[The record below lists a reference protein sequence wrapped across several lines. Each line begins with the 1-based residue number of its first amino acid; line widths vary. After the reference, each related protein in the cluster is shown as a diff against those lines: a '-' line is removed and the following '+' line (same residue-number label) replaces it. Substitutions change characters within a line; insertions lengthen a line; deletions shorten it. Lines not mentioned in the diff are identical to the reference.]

1 MTEQEYMRR
10 RTIEHT
16 NLIARRCL
24 YCHFIAEVP
33 EEKAD
38 GVTCPSCGRQT
49 VAIGYI
55 KPKKQVKHEILPPF
69 TISESAEQQNL
80 LRWSLW
86 AEAKYPELCLLY
98 HVPNEGKRSRAAGGR
113 LKAEG
118 LKPGVPDLCLPVAR
132 GGFHG
137 LYIELKAQGGKVT
150 ANQEKWI
157 AELTAQGYL
166 AKVCVGFESAQQL
179 IESYLKGEITH
190 EI

>member
-55 KPKKQVKHEILPPF
+55 RPKKQVKHETLPSF
-69 TISESAEQQNL
+69 TISAIL
-80 LRWSLW
+80 
-86 AEAKYPELCLLY
+86 
-98 HVPNEGKRSRAAGGR
+98 G
-113 LKAEG
+113 
-118 LKPGVPDLCLPVAR
+118 
-132 GGFHG
+132 
-137 LYIELKAQGGKVT
+137 
-150 ANQEKWI
+150 
-157 AELTAQGYL
+157 
-166 AKVCVGFESAQQL
+166 
-179 IESYLKGEITH
+179 
-190 EI
+190 